1 MFGGRVRLDNIKPR
15 FRLDKV
21 KSHLRNSIT
30 LLFVPSRGGVARLRL
45 PVYVC
50 YLLLIC
56 FIAAGGFCY
65 KFYANYQQLAQEAK
79 EKEEIIQISN
89 QEKRA
94 LEEENRQVKELAK
107 QAEEVQNR
115 LDQLAALS
123 EKVQEKAFDNKLLPE
138 KELAKLGW
146 KRSNISSR
154 SRGSSRQSRGIT
166 QIKESNLSEQLD
178 LLARDISEME
188 VELRQLL
195 QQLDRYE
202 WLVERYPSLW
212 PVRGRITSRFGYR
225 VHPIRRRRLF
235 HSGIDIA
242 VSPGTSVKAAAC
254 GRVVYA
260 GWRSGYGKTIII
272 DHGQGIRTLYAH
284 NSRLHVKVGQW
295 VNKGQVICASGNTG
309 TSTGPH
315 LHFEV
320 LLNGQPKN
328 PLDYLS

>member
-1 MFGGRVRLDNIKPR
+1 
-15 FRLDKV
+15 
-21 KSHLRNSIT
+21 
-30 LLFVPSRGGVARLRL
+30 
-45 PVYVC
+45 
-50 YLLLIC
+50 
-56 FIAAGGFCY
+56 
-65 KFYANYQQLAQEAK
+65 
-79 EKEEIIQISN
+79 
-89 QEKRA
+89 
-94 LEEENRQVKELAK
+94 
-107 QAEEVQNR
+107 
-115 LDQLAALS
+115 
-123 EKVQEKAFDNKLLPE
+123 
-138 KELAKLGW
+138 
-146 KRSNISSR
+146 
-154 SRGSSRQSRGIT
+154 
-166 QIKESNLSEQLD
+166 
-178 LLARDISEME
+178 ME